1 MQLIYVTDRKRHL
14 ICLPYS
20 VDNLHQMARELD
32 IKRLWFHKTHYDIPK
47 RRIREIENKC
57 VHITSKD
64 LVNITRGY
72 TNEVPWAALQEYNI
86 RKSLERKIEDVIWKG
101 KRSIGYPLTPDECW
115 SPEEF
120 DGIKNQMIN
129 FKTDK
134 PILWY

>member
-1 MQLIYVTDRKRHL
+1 MMYITDRKRHL

-20 VDNLHQMARELD
+20 VENLHQMARELD

-72 TNEVPWAALQEYNI
+72 TNEVPWASLQEYNI

-101 KRSIGYPLTPDECW
+101 KRYIGYPLTLDECW